1 MENYRVIY
9 AKKDV
14 TADFRPLLKRLS
26 YSDSI
31 EGKASS
37 VELELRDK
45 EGIFRGAW
53 FPEVADVLEVE
64 IGALKCGTYYV
75 DDISLRGSRAGDIC
89 TIGALSL
96 EGAALVAEKKR
107 KSFAGIAVDTLA
119 AQTAQR
125 LSLKYKGK
133 ASGTWSG
140 TQQDETDLQLLV
152 RVARETGHILK
163 IEDGVLLVYRRSY
176 LAEIEPQFTVSRTDC
191 KDYNIKDIAAGR
203 ISSVTCKWWDAEKK
217 QTYSGTYNS
226 GIAGGGNIE
235 IRQQCGSDAD
245 AKEKAE
251 KYYQE
256 RKKKGVEID
265 LTLAGDSRI
274 RAGVTLELRDFGR
287 FDGVYLVSEAKHTLV
302 GGYSTTAKLTK

>member
-1 MENYRVIY
+1 MEEYRVIY

-14 TADFRPLLKRLS
+14 TADFRPLLKRLA

-45 EGIFRGAW
+45 EGMFRGAW
-53 FPEVADVLEVE
+53 FPEVADVIEVE
-64 IGALKCGTYYV
+64 IGTLKCGTYYV
-75 DDISLRGSRAGDIC
+75 DDISLRGSSAGDTC

-96 EGAALVAEKKR
+96 EGAALVAEKKK
-107 KSFAGIAVDTLA
+107 KSFSSVTIEALA

-125 LSLKYKGK
+125 LSLKYQGN

-140 TQQDETDLQLLV
+140 TQDGETDLQLLV

-163 IEDGVLLVYRRSY
+163 IEDGTLLMYERAF
-176 LAEIEPQFTVSRTDC
+176 LAKHTPQFAISRNDC
-191 KDYNIKDIAAGR
+191 KDYSIKDIAAGR
-203 ISSVTCKWWDAEKK
+203 ISSVTCRWWDAEKK
-217 QTYSGTYNS
+217 QTYSGTYRS

-235 IRQQCGSDAD
+235 IRQQCQSPAE

-274 RAGVTLELRDFGR
+274 RSGVTVELREFGR
-287 FDGVYLVSEAKHTLV
+287 FDGAYLVSEATHTLS